1 MPRRTV
7 ATDDLVRMAN
17 QIAAFFEPYPEEEAI
32 AGVTEH
38 LLKFWDPSMRTAL
51 IGAKRTGPTGLHPLA
66 ARAVDRLTAAAH
78 S

>member
-1 MPRRTV
+1 MG
-7 ATDDLVRMAN
+7 TDDLVRMAN

-51 IGAKRTGPTGLHPLA
+51 IAAQRDGPTGLHRLA
-66 ARAVDRLTAAAH
+66 SRAVERLTDAH

>member
-1 MPRRTV
+1 MP
-7 ATDDLVRMAN
+7 TDDLVRMAN

-51 IGAKRTGPTGLHPLA
+51 ITAHRAGPLGLHPLA
-66 ARAVDRLTAAAH
+66 SSAVGRLTDTH